1 MESLPAKVNLAKK
14 FVVIPMLIPG
24 SGKSS
29 LAETLSKSS
38 TYSWRIVDTDK
49 IRRKIME
56 DIDEVNLNS
65 DKSQ

>member
-1 MESLPAKVNLAKK
+1 
-14 FVVIPMLIPG
+14 MLIPG

-38 TYSWRIVDTDK
+38 VYSWKVVDTDK
-49 IRRKIME
+49 IRRTIME